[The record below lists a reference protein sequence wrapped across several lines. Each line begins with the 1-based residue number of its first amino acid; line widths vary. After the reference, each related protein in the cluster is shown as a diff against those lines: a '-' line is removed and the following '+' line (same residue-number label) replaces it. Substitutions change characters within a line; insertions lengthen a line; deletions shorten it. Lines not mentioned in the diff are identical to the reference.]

1 MKKWLKAVIILFIIL
16 IFFGGLGITAYYRY
30 KDKLALLGKKTPEKL
45 DLSTPVAV
53 YRAQKGTISESLILN
68 GEVFPLTEVNI
79 YSTVPGKIKEIMVE
93 EGDSVMKGDILAY
106 IDRSEAG
113 LTFALTPVETTIDGT
128 VKKIMIEYGDYVTP
142 QLPLFQ
148 IIDIGSIEV
157 VVNIP
162 EKDISKIKPG
172 IRSVITVVAYPERD
186 FFGKVSKVSPVLD
199 PLSRTLEA
207 RILINNENRFLKPG
221 MFGEVKIV
229 LRNESDA
236 LIIPLAAVLERD
248 GRRVVFIEEN
258 GLAFEIEPVF
268 DIKEGD
274 KISVKEGLAPGQNI
288 IVIGQQNVS
297 NGDKVVV
304 TEEVE

>member
-1 MKKWLKAVIILFIIL
+1 MKKGFKAIIVVFIIL
-16 IFFGGLGITAYYRY
+16 IIFGGLGITAYYRY
-30 KDKLALLGKKTPEKL
+30 KDKLALIGKRTPEEL
-45 DLSTPVAV
+45 DLATPVAV
-53 YRAQKGTISESLILN
+53 YKAQTGSISESLILN
-68 GEVFPLTEVNI
+68 GEIFPLTEVNI
-79 YSTVPGKIKEIMVE
+79 YSTVPGKIKEILVKD
-93 EGDSVMKGDILAY
+93 GDNVQKGDVLAY

-113 LTFALTPVETTIDGT
+113 LIFVPTPVETTIDGV
-128 VKKIMIEYGDYVTP
+128 VKKIMIEYGDYITP

-148 IIDIGSIEV
+148 IIDISAVEV
-157 VVNIP
+157 VVHIP

-186 FFGKVSKVSPVLD
+186 FYGRVSKVSPVLD

-207 RILINNENRFLKPG
+207 CILINNKNRILKPG

-229 LRNESDA
+229 LRNEPDA
-236 LIIPLAAVLERD
+236 LMIPLAAVLERE

-258 GLAFEIEPVF
+258 GLAVEIEPVL
-268 DIKEGD
+268 DIKEED

-297 NGDKVVV
+297 NGDKVIV